1 MKPDLTLD
9 GARWTLGSNVQDFI
23 NALQLEA
30 ASELSKAVDE
40 SNAELDSHRLYLPC
54 QQIAKLSEKSALA
67 IGLPANAPFAFDF
80 RLSGALGKPGA
91 TLAIRWLQPGRLL
104 PVRGAES
111 QGCWITLNDQKF
123 RVPDPIYAAL
133 QHVEPFNACSNT
145 DTDEQFRIWS
155 RIRAALGDDQSD
167 QLSDRFLRSFRVVT
181 ASCFTLGITT
191 NARGDI
197 QIEPVLLT
205 EQTNQDGVSENV
217 RALTEADED
226 LFIQRLDTL
235 RENAPAFP
243 MSHGLYVVVE
253 PKLQAALSAVKALR
267 ASSPEKR
274 KQAALHP
281 EAVIRE
287 MLDQDDDEPS
297 LFIET
302 EKFAERVLDVS
313 DWVPPILPWI
323 KITPQGWAPP
333 VDFGVRINGVEIPL
347 SSQELDKACDDM
359 RKAIDKGQPTI
370 VVNGNSL
377 PAKSEN
383 LAALEQLKKSVDA
396 RSKPEQEKPAES
408 ESSLK
413 VLVIETNFHDTGYS
427 KVKVNPRAGTRTFP
441 AAVKTTPKK
450 HQEDG
455 LRWLQNHWI
464 EGSKGAMLCDDMGL
478 GKTYQALAFCAWL
491 SDLKASGDIPKRPI
505 LLVAPVGLLRTWE
518 GEMDTHLMQPG
529 LGHLVRAYGEH
540 LRSLKRGRHSD
551 GSVGLDTAKLG
562 SADIVLANYEA
573 VSDYQLSFG
582 AIQFSTVILDEAQKI
597 KSPKARM
604 TTAIKALN
612 TDFMIAMTG
621 TPVENRLADLWC
633 IADAV
638 QPGALGDLKKFSAT
652 YEADQTA
659 VQGLRDA
666 IWQQEEHLDLKPKLL
681 LRRLKT
687 DKLDGLPEKIE
698 HVFKVTMPPR
708 QLEAYSRAI
717 AIKEHQGPGGT
728 LGMIQALRSIS
739 LHPFLTEGKKSSGGP
754 LNVEDSARFT
764 ATFQILDSIH
774 RTGEK
779 ALVFLESLDLQSV
792 DLLPTL
798 LQRRYGMSR
807 APMVINGEVSTDKRQ
822 DRVTMFQKGT
832 GFDVMLLSPKAGGVG
847 LTLTAANH
855 VIHLSRWWN
864 PAVEDQCS
872 DRVYRIGQNKTVHI
886 YYPMAVLPQGEE
898 HSFDMQLQVLM
909 NRKRSL
915 AKNLLVSSA
924 FTKADYD
931 DLVRGTTVDSGL
943 DR

>member
-1 MKPDLTLD
+1 M
-9 GARWTLGSNVQDFI
+9 QEFI
-23 NALQLEA
+23 NTLPVEA
-30 ASELSKAVDE
+30 ASDLVKAVDDADADIGTR
-40 SNAELDSHRLYLPC
+40 SLMLGC
-54 QQIAKLSEKSALA
+54 KQIAALSEQAALA
-67 IGLPANAPFAFDF
+67 VDLPPNAPFAFDF

-91 TLAIRWLQPGRLL
+91 TLSVRWLQPGRLL
-104 PVRGAES
+104 PARGAES
-111 QGCWITLNDQKF
+111 NGCWIDFEGKKF
-123 RVPDPIYAAL
+123 RISDPIYSAL
-133 QHVEPFNACSNT
+133 QHVEPFNSCSTT
-145 DTDEQFRIWS
+145 DTEEQFRIWA
-155 RIRAALGDDQSD
+155 RIRAALGDTQAD

-181 ASCFTLGITT
+181 ASSFTLGITT
-191 NARGDI
+191 DARGDI
-197 QIEPVLLT
+197 QIEPVLLVEKASRDGIT
-205 EQTNQDGVSENV
+205 EHV
-217 RALTEADED
+217 RALTEADES
-226 LFIQRLDTL
+226 LFVQRLDSL

-243 MSHGLYVVVE
+243 MSQGLYVVVE
-253 PKLQAALSAVKALR
+253 PKLQAALSAVRALR
-267 ASSPEKR
+267 SASAEKR

-287 MLDQDDDEPS
+287 MLGQGDEEPS

-313 DWVPPILPWI
+313 DWIPPILPWI
-323 KITPQGWAPP
+323 KISPQGWAPP
-333 VDFGVRINGVEIPL
+333 VDFGVRINGVEVPM
-347 SSQELDKACDDM
+347 SSQELDRACDEM
-359 RKAIDKGQPTI
+359 RSAINKGEPSI
-370 VVNGNSL
+370 SVNGNSL
-377 PAKSEN
+377 PAKPEN
-383 LAALEQLKKSVDA
+383 LAALEQLKKGVEA
-396 RSKPEQEKPAES
+396 RSKPEQESTDVGEPAV
-408 ESSLK
+408 K
-413 VLVIETNFHDTGYS
+413 VLVIETNFHDTGYN
-427 KVKVNPRAGTRTFP
+427 KVKVNPRPGTRIFP
-441 AAVKTTPKK
+441 ALVKTSPKK

-491 SDLKASGDIPKRPI
+491 SDIKASGDIAKRPI

-518 GEMDTHLMQPG
+518 AEMDTHLMQPG
-529 LGHLVRAYGEH
+529 LGILVRAYGEH
-540 LRSLKRGRHSD
+540 LRGLKRGKHSD
-551 GSVGLDTAKLG
+551 GSIGLDTSKLG

-582 AIQFSTVILDEAQKI
+582 AIQFTTVILDEAQKI

-604 TTAIKALN
+604 TSAIKALN

-652 YEADQTA
+652 YEADQSA
-659 VQGLRDA
+659 VKGLRDE
-666 IWQQEEHLDLKPKLL
+666 IWQLEEHIDQKPRLL

-687 DKLDGLPEKIE
+687 DKLEGLPKKVE
-698 HVFKVTMPPR
+698 HVYKVPMPPR

-717 AIKEHQGPGGT
+717 AVKERQGPGGT
-728 LGMIQALRSIS
+728 LGMIQALRNIS
-739 LHPFLTEGKKSSGGP
+739 LHPFLTEGKNSTGAP

-764 ATFQILDSIH
+764 ATFQILDAIH
-774 RTGEK
+774 RASEK
-779 ALVFLESLDLQSV
+779 ALIFLESLDLQSV

-798 LQRRYGMSR
+798 LQRRYGMAR
-807 APMVINGEVSTDKRQ
+807 APMVINGDVSTDKRQ
-822 DRVTMFQKGT
+822 ERVFQFQEGI

-872 DRVYRIGQNKTVHI
+872 DRVYRIGQNKTVHV
-886 YYPMAVLPQGEE
+886 YYPMAVLPQAEE

-909 NRKRSL
+909 NRKREL
-915 AKNLLVSSA
+915 AKNLLISSA
-924 FTKADYD
+924 FTKSDYE
-931 DLVRGTTVDSGL
+931 DLVRGVGATGQAHNTQ
-943 DR
+943 